1 MPDVNSFETLSHSF
15 IPCCR
20 QLTNG
25 TKKRAGEN
33 LTTEDVRNWIY
44 LLEQTLTLSSWMK
57 LTSIDKNDLRERI
70 RLLENDIDESIF
82 EPSLFQREIRRYMRR
97 FKRLVTREKEKNFEI
112 TKFHH
117 LLHLYKYVLHHG
129 SPANFDGSRPEAVG
143 KFLIKNPGRKTQIRL
158 SLLTL
163 QTAHQ
168 IVIDRNISDF
178 AKMILRVDPQFIK
191 SNRLYHLF
199 KNCNTEQELV
209 YEDIIEQPEDHG
221 EQDEADENF
230 EQDIDPPIKDVA
242 DLRVICSG
250 SKFSITHNGTQL
262 SFKWLSRTNYT
273 SLWSRDFLNGLTS
286 RLFTNLTSPGGTI
299 IFGKDVVGFCSM
311 TVSIKGGPPVVYH
324 SHPNYRSGLS
334 WHDWVLIDWGESD
347 PVPARLMMI
356 LDMTLNEDEDFI
368 YFNPDNDDDD
378 IDKIKSGMVYLVIH
392 SAINSFE
399 VPNEREFKYHSRLSS
414 HIILEEG
421 YCIVPLSSL
430 VGPAYVI
437 SNISYLREDNFDN
450 ISEYIHVKD
459 HKDWGHLFIN
469 RIDSEFLTY
478 REKRTADEVHD
489 ALARTEKGKRKD

>member
-1 MPDVNSFETLSHSF
+1 MSIQFN
-15 IPCCR
+15 R
-20 QLTNG
+20 QLHRG

-33 LTTEDVRNWIY
+33 LSTQDVRNWIY

-57 LTSIDKNDLRERI
+57 STSIDKDDLRERI
-70 RLLENDIDESIF
+70 RVLENDIDETIL
-82 EPSLFQREIRRYMRR
+82 EPSFFQREIKRFMHR
-97 FKRLVTREKEKNFEI
+97 FKRLVTREKKKNFEI

-143 KFLIKNPGRKTQIRL
+143 KFLIKNPGRRTQIRL

-163 QTAHQ
+163 QTAKQ
-168 IVIDRNISDF
+168 IVMDRNISDF
-178 AKMILRVDPQFIK
+178 AKMILRVNPQFIK

-199 KNCNTEQELV
+199 KNCNTEEELV
-209 YEDIIEQPEDHG
+209 YDDIIDQPEEQPEDQPEDEEG
-221 EQDEADENF
+221 EQSDVDEEF
-230 EQDIDPPIKDVA
+230 EQDSIDTPAEVA

-250 SKFSITHNGTQL
+250 SKFSLSHDRNQL
-262 SFKWLSRTNYT
+262 RFEWLSPTNYT

-286 RLFTNLTSPGGTI
+286 RLFTDLTTPGGTI
-299 IFGKDVVGFCSM
+299 AFGKKVVGYCSM

-324 SHPNYRSGLS
+324 AHPNYRSGLS

-356 LDMTLNEDEDFI
+356 LDMTLNEQDDFR
-368 YFNPDNDDDD
+368 YFNPDNDEED
-378 IDKIKSGMVYLVIH
+378 IDKIKAGMVYLVIH
-392 SAINSFE
+392 SAINAFE
-399 VPNEREFKYHSRLSS
+399 VPNEQEFKFHSRLSS
-414 HIILEEG
+414 HILLEEG

-430 VGPAYVI
+430 AGPAYVI

-459 HKDWGHLFIN
+459 HKDWGDLFIN
-469 RIDSEFLTY
+469 
-478 REKRTADEVHD
+478 
-489 ALARTEKGKRKD
+489 